1 MYKAQNIDTDKALTA
16 LDEAR
21 KRNTRE
27 RTQKI
32 NEAQKYY
39 EGVEDGLYIAEQ
51 LFLCPNYEKE
61 GSNDQM

>member
-1 MYKAQNIDTDKALTA
+1 MYKAQNIDTDKALKA

-39 EGVEDGLYIAEQ
+39 EGVEHGLYIAEQ

-61 GSNDQM
+61 ADNG

>member
-1 MYKAQNIDTDKALTA
+1 MYKAQNIDTAKALKA

-39 EGVEDGLYIAEQ
+39 EGVEEGLCIAEQ
-51 LFLCPNYEKE
+51 LLLCSNYEKE
-61 GSNDQM
+61 VEKQ